1 MQGKAGSSG
10 QGQKGQAAEGTCFA
24 LCVKCPWL
32 TAFGLAD
39 LFLGTG

>member
-24 LCVKCPWL
+24 LCVKCP
-32 TAFGLAD
+32 G
-39 LFLGTG
+39 